1 MFTPAIK
8 NGRDYN
14 NRERRFMSYEKF
26 VGRVVEIL
34 GERVEA
40 QVHLTVH
47 TTIKNNGYERKG
59 ITFSEE
65 GINISPTIYLEEYYE
80 KFIRGSDVES
90 LAEQVLKM
98 YDKVRVKHIWGETAV
113 QDYQNVKERIIYKL
127 VNQERNEEMLS
138 QVPHADFLDLA
149 VLFYVLVDIDE
160 PGGQMAAMLIRNEH
174 LTWWKVTAEEIQ
186 RQAEANTERILPYE
200 FSAMCMV
207 IEEMLDDKD
216 LDDEEWRKLR
226 EQESM
231 YVLTNH
237 IRSGGA
243 AAILYPGR
251 LEAIGAYFKENY
263 YILPSSIHEVIIIP
277 ESRALPKEEM
287 ECVIR
292 EVNETQVQA
301 EEFLSDHAYY
311 YDRVKREITV

>member
-1 MFTPAIK
+1 
-8 NGRDYN
+8 
-14 NRERRFMSYEKF
+14 MSYERF
-26 VGRVVEIL
+26 VEKIAEIIREKVKEPL
-34 GERVEA
+34 N
-40 QVHLTVH
+40 LSIH

-59 ITFSEE
+59 ITFSEK

-80 KFIRGSDVES
+80 KFIRGSDAES
-90 LAEQVLKM
+90 LAEQVLGM
-98 YDKVRVKHIWGETAV
+98 YYKVRVKHTWKEDAV
-113 QDYQNVKERIIYKL
+113 QDYQNIKDKIIYKL
-127 VNQERNEEMLS
+127 VNRERNRELLS
-138 QVPHADFLDLA
+138 LVPHEDYLDLT
-149 VLFYVLVDIDE
+149 VLFFVMVDIDE
-160 PGGQMAAMLIRNEH
+160 AGGQMATMLIRNEH
-174 LTWWKVTAEEIQ
+174 LVWWKVSAEEI
-186 RQAEANTERILPYE
+186 RRRAEINTEKLLPYE

-207 IEEMLDDKD
+207 IEEMLGDRDVG
-216 LDDEEWRKLR
+216 DEEWRKLR

-243 AAILYPGR
+243 SVLLYTGR
-251 LEAIGAYFKENY
+251 LEAIGAYFKENF

-277 ESRALPKEEM
+277 ESRALPREEM

-311 YDRVKREITV
+311 YDREKKGITV